1 MKIGI
6 IGGGSWGTTLAQ
18 ALTDNNN
25 LVLINYVNSDFVK
38 KINETHLHPF
48 FDKPIPES
56 IKATTNLEEVAD
68 WSDYLV
74 LCVPTKF
81 MRGVLKNL
89 YMVSKNK
96 KTLINVSKGIEPST
110 SLLVSQIVEQEM
122 KEKVESYVV
131 LSGPSHAE
139 EMIDRKFTCLVS
151 ASKNPEAAKKV
162 QLIFSNDKYVR
173 VYTSDDVVGVETG
186 GAIKNAIAVVSGIAT
201 GLGLGENA
209 RAALITRGI
218 RETIKVV
225 EILGGKTETAYGLSG
240 IGDLIVTA
248 SSMNSR
254 NFQAGLRIG
263 KGEDYKH
270 VLETSAQT
278 VEGIRTIE
286 AAHEIGKRYNTEL
299 PLIDLAYSVLFEG
312 VDINN
317 ALKILLNRDLK
328 DENI

>member
-25 LVLINYVNSDFVK
+25 EVLIRDVNADFVK
-38 KINETHLHPF
+38 KINDEHLHPF
-48 FDKPIPES
+48 FNKEIPSS
-56 IKATTNLEEVAD
+56 IKATLSLDEVTNF
-68 WSDYLV
+68 SDTLV

-81 MRGVLKNL
+81 MRSVLKELNQ
-89 YMVSKNK
+89 VSKNK
-96 KTLINVSKGIEPST
+96 KVLINVSKGIEPES
-110 SLLVSQIVEQEM
+110 SLLVSQIVAEEA
-122 KEKVESYVV
+122 KDVCKDYVV

-139 EMIDRKFTCLVS
+139 ELIDRKFTCLVS
-151 ASKNPEAAKKV
+151 ASKNQDAAKFV
-162 QLIFSNDKYVR
+162 QNLFSNEKYIR
-173 VYTSDDVVGVETG
+173 VYTSDDVVGVEAG
-186 GAIKNAIAVVSGIAT
+186 GAIKNAIAVVSGIST

-218 RETIKVV
+218 RETVTVV
-225 EILGGKTETAYGLSG
+225 KMLGGKIETAYGLSG

-263 KGEDYKH
+263 KGEGMNE
-270 VLETSAQT
+270 VLATSVQT

-286 AAHEIGKRYNTEL
+286 AAHTIGIKFNVEL
-299 PLIDLAYSVLFEG
+299 PLIDLAYSVLFEN
-312 VDINN
+312 VDIRS
-317 ALKILLNRDLK
+317 ALSQLLHRELK
-328 DENI
+328 AEI

>member
-18 ALTDNNN
+18 ALTDNGNE
-25 LVLINYVNSDFVK
+25 VLIRDINSDFVN
-38 KINETHLHPF
+38 KINNEHLHPF
-48 FDKPIPES
+48 FDKAIPSS
-56 IKATTNLEEVAD
+56 IKATLSLEEIA
-68 WSDYLV
+68 SFSKYLV

-81 MRGVLKNL
+81 MRGVLKDL
-89 YMVSKNK
+89 YNAVDEK
-96 KTLINVSKGIEPST
+96 KVLINVSKGIEPDT
-110 SLLVSQIVEQEM
+110 SYLVSQIVSQEM
-122 KEKVESYVV
+122 KEKVEDYVV

-139 EMIDRKFTCLVS
+139 ELIDRKFTCLVS
-151 ASKNPEAAKKV
+151 ASKNAEAAKKV

-173 VYTSDDVVGVETG
+173 VYTSSDVVGVETG

-218 RETIKVV
+218 RETITVV

-240 IGDLIVTA
+240 IGDLIVKA

-263 KGEDYKH
+263 KGEDLEH
-270 VLETSAQT
+270 VLETSKQT
-278 VEGIRTIE
+278 VEGVRTIE
-286 AAHEIGKRYNTEL
+286 AAHNIAKNYNVEL

-312 VDINN
+312 VNIKEAVNS
-317 ALKILLNRDLK
+317 LLSRDLK
-328 DENI
+328 EEN

>member
-25 LVLINYVNSDFVK
+25 EVLIRDINEDFVK

-48 FDKPIPES
+48 FNKPIPET
-56 IKATTNLEEVAD
+56 IKATTSLEEIANY
-68 WSDYLV
+68 STHLV

-81 MRGVLKNL
+81 MRGVLKEL
-89 YMVSKNK
+89 YSAVSAK
-96 KTLINVSKGIEPST
+96 KVLINVSKGIEPDT
-110 SLLVSQIVEQEM
+110 SYLISQIVEQEM
-122 KEKVESYVV
+122 KDKVKDYVV

-151 ASKNPEAAKKV
+151 ASANPDAAKEV
-162 QLIFSNDKYVR
+162 QLIFSNDKYLR
-173 VYTSDDVVGVETG
+173 VYTSNDVVGVETG

-201 GLGLGENA
+201 GLGFGENA

-263 KGEDYKH
+263 QGEDYLY
-270 VLETSAQT
+270 VLKTSAQT

-286 AAHEIGKRYNTEL
+286 AAHIIGQNYHVEL
-299 PLIDLAYSVLFEG
+299 PLIDLAYSLLFEG
-312 VDINN
+312 LNVKET
-317 ALKILLNRDLK
+317 LKTLLSRELK
-328 DENI
+328 DENN

>member
-25 LVLINYVNSDFVK
+25 EVLIRDINEDFVK

-48 FDKPIPES
+48 FDKPIPKS
-56 IKATTNLEEVAD
+56 IKATTSLDEIANY
-68 WSDYLV
+68 SQYLV

-81 MRGVLKNL
+81 MRGVLKEL
-89 YMVSKNK
+89 YGATNDK
-96 KTLINVSKGIEPST
+96 KVLINVSKGIEPDT

-122 KEKVESYVV
+122 KEKVKDYVV

-151 ASKNPEAAKKV
+151 ASKNPLAAKEV
-162 QLIFSNDKYVR
+162 QLIFSNDKYIR

-263 KGEDYKH
+263 KGEDYGH

-278 VEGIRTIE
+278 VEGVRTIE
-286 AAHEIGKRYNTEL
+286 AAHFIAKKYNTEL
-299 PLIDLAYSVLFEG
+299 PLIDLAYEVLFEG
-312 VDINN
+312 REIKE
-317 ALKILLNRDLK
+317 ALASLLNRDLK
-328 DENI
+328 QEI

>member
-1 MKIGI
+1 MQIGI

-18 ALTDNNN
+18 ALTDNGNT
-25 LVLINYVNSDFVK
+25 VVIRDINEGFVN
-38 KINETHLHPF
+38 KINNEHLHPF
-48 FDKPIPES
+48 FDCKIPES
-56 IKATTNLEEVAD
+56 IKATLSLEEVVNC
-68 WSDYLV
+68 SEYLV

-81 MRGVLKNL
+81 MRGVLHEMKELNVKN
-89 YMVSKNK
+89 
-96 KTLINVSKGIEPST
+96 KTLINVSKGIEPDT
-110 SLLVSQIVEQEM
+110 SLLVSQIVDQELQGLGN
-122 KEKVESYVV
+122 KYVV

-139 EMIDRKFTCLVS
+139 EMIERKFTCLVS
-151 ASKNPEAAKKV
+151 ASKDAEAAK
-162 QLIFSNDKYVR
+162 QIQSIFSNESYIR
-173 VYTSDDVVGVETG
+173 VYTSDDVIGVETG

-225 EILGGKTETAYGLSG
+225 ELLGGNKATAYGLSG

-263 KGEDYKH
+263 KGETMQE
-270 VLETSAQT
+270 VLNTSKMV

-286 AAHEIGKRYNTEL
+286 AAHNIAIKYNVEL
-299 PLIDLAYSVLFEG
+299 PVIDMAYQVLFVGNIKVEE
-312 VDINN
+312 
-317 ALKILLNRDLK
+317 ALKVMLK
-328 DENI
+328 RELKAEF

>member
-18 ALTDNNN
+18 ALSDNGHD
-25 LVLINYVNSDFVK
+25 VLIRDINEEFVN
-38 KINETHLHPF
+38 KINNSHLHPF
-48 FDKPIPES
+48 FDCKIPS
-56 IKATTNLEEVAD
+56 NIKATLSLEEIASY
-68 WSDYLV
+68 SDTLV

-81 MRGVLKNL
+81 MRSVLHELNSVL
-89 YMVSKNK
+89 NEP

-110 SLLVSQIVEQEM
+110 SLLVSQIVEQEIASD
-122 KEKVESYVV
+122 KLVAYVV

-139 EMIDRKFTCLVS
+139 EMIERKFTCLVS
-151 ASKNPEAAKKV
+151 ASKNADEAKRV
-162 QLIFSNDKYVR
+162 QLLFSNDSYLR

-186 GAIKNAIAVVSGIAT
+186 GAIKNAIAVVSGIST

-218 RETIKVV
+218 RETVKVV
-225 EILGGKTETAYGLSG
+225 EIMGGKKETAYGLSG

-263 KGEDYKH
+263 KGEKLED
-270 VLETSAQT
+270 VLNTSKQV
-278 VEGIRTIE
+278 VEGVRTIE
-286 AAHEIGKRYNTEL
+286 AAHQISLNHNVEL
-299 PLIDLAYSVLFEG
+299 PVINMAYKLLFENG
-312 VDINN
+312 NIQD
-317 ALKILLNRDLK
+317 ALKGLLQRELK
-328 DENI
+328 NEF

>member
-25 LVLINYVNSDFVK
+25 LVLINDVNSDFVK